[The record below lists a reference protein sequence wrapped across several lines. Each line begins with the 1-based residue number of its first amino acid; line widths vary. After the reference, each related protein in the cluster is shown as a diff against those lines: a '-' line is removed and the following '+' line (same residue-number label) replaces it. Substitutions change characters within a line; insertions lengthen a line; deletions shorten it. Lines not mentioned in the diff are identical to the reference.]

1 MLLVE
6 RYNIRLSST
15 GQIGTERLRFGR
27 EGGSEVAVN
36 L

>member
-27 EGGSEVAVN
+27 SEVAVN